1 MYVYMY
7 VCMYVCMC
15 VCVCMYV
22 CMYVCMCGVCIYI
35 YIPILPTA
43 SQHKRYVQQLY
54 FTYELIAF
62 SEIFLFLLFN
72 RYPANVANMVS
83 S

>member
-1 MYVYMY
+1 MY
-7 VCMYVCMC
+7 VCMYVCVC
-15 VCVCMYV
+15 VYVCMYV
-22 CMYVCMCGVCIYI
+22 CMYVWCVYIYI